1 MAESFCYLEIMGRNT
16 EFRCRA
22 LLFDFDGVLV
32 DSTASVARVWTRWAE
47 DRGLD
52 PEEVVCT
59 AQGRR
64 SIENVR
70 RWAPDVDAEAENL
83 NVERMEIEDAAGLKA
98 LSGARE
104 LLTWLPADR
113 WTIVTSSTRP
123 LALARMKA
131 ANLQPPA
138 AMITGNDVINGKPH
152 PEPWLKG
159 ASLLGFAPE
168 DCVVFEDTAAGI
180 ESGHAAGMRVIALTT
195 TYPVEALREADCIV
209 RSLADISPA
218 LGPDGYIT
226 LAAAAN

>member
-52 PEEVVCT
+52 PEEVVRT

>member
-1 MAESFCYLEIMGRNT
+1 MAFCYLEFMGRNT

-47 DRGLD
+47 VRGLD
-52 PEEVVCT
+52 PEEVVRT

-83 NVERMEIEDAAGLKA
+83 NVERMEIEDAAGLKS

-131 ANLQPPA
+131 ANLQPPP

-168 DCVVFEDTAAGI
+168 DCIVFEDTAAGI

-195 TYPVEALREADCIV
+195 TYPAEALREADCIV
-209 RSLADISPA
+209 RSLADIAPS
-218 LGPDGYIT
+218 LDPDGYIT